1 MSSNPLRHA
10 LSRMGGRDP
19 HEKHRTATPLELF
32 FDLTFV
38 IAFGVAGSQFA
49 HAVAEAHF
57 WPGLLAFSF
66 AMFAVIWAWI
76 NFTWF
81 ASAYDTDDWVFRV
94 VTMVQMVGVL
104 ILAMGIE
111 PMFHSHHRG
120 QARGQRHHGA
130 RLHRHARGPD
140 LPVAARGP
148 PGPRTRGRPVCAT
161 RSTWRI
167 VQIGWVAVLVVDA
180 NVLTTFLMAA
190 PLFIMEMAAPYFA
203 ERKIRTPWHA
213 HHIAERYGLLAIIAL
228 GECLIGAIETLRAIV
243 ATHSWSMDA
252 ALVGLSGTGL
262 AFAMWWIYFILPS
275 GPALHVQRHR
285 SWVFGYGHM
294 PIFAAIAATGAGL
307 HVAAYFID
315 HEAHI
320 PAAAAVASIAIPDH
334 PVQGLAHHAVRHH
347 ARPGPR
353 ASLELHTG
361 GARLGREH
369 RHGRSGRLRAGVHAG
384 NDAGPGPVHRLRR
397 TTRPQGPGS
406 GTPSAGNRRG
416 LRHPP
421 ALRGPLCAPS
431 PSHARRAGLTTSA
444 ATRERSRPAP
454 GSGTG

>member
-1 MSSNPLRHA
+1 
-10 LSRMGGRDP
+10 MGGRDP

-57 WPGLLAFSF
+57 WPGLLAFAF

-111 PMFHSHHRG
+111 PVFHSIIEGKHVDNVTMVLGYIIMRVALIF
-120 QARGQRHHGA
+120 QWLR
-130 RLHRHARGPD
+130 
-140 LPVAARGP
+140 AARQDP
-148 PGPRTRGRPVCAT
+148 ARRETCLRYAKYVAL
-161 RSTWRI
+161 
-167 VQIGWVAVLVVDA
+167 VQVGWVAVLLIDA
-180 NVLTTFLMAA
+180 SIATTFLMAA
-190 PLFIMEMAAPYFA
+190 PLFILEMAAPYFA

-243 ATHSWSMDA
+243 ALHGWTLDA

-262 AFAMWWIYFILPS
+262 AFALWWIYFILPS

-285 SWVFGYGHM
+285 SWIFGYGHL
-294 PIFAAIAATGAGL
+294 PLFAAIAATGAGL

-320 PAAAAVASIAIPDH
+320 PAAGAVASIAIPVILFKVSLTTLYSIMLGPDRELLWSSALVVIALAGSIAMAAAGASV
-334 PVQGLAHHAVRHH
+334 PLCMLEMMVVLGLSIIFDERRGHK
-347 ARPGPR
+347 GR
-353 ASLELHTG
+353 A
-361 GARLGREH
+361 A
-369 RHGRSGRLRAGVHAG
+369 A
-384 NDAGPGPVHRLRR
+384 LRR
-397 TTRPQGPGS
+397 LEAA
-406 GTPSAGNRRG
+406 AG
-416 LRHPP
+416 
-421 ALRGPLCAPS
+421 
-431 PSHARRAGLTTSA
+431 
-444 ATRERSRPAP
+444 
-454 GSGTG
+454 

>member
-1 MSSNPLRHA
+1 MSTNPLRHA

-57 WPGLLAFSF
+57 WPGLLAFAF
-66 AMFAVIWAWI
+66 AMFATIWAWI

-111 PMFHSHHRG
+111 PLFHSIIEGKHVDNVAMVLGYIIMRVALIF
-120 QARGQRHHGA
+120 QWLR
-130 RLHRHARGPD
+130 
-140 LPVAARGP
+140 AARQDP
-148 PGPRTRGRPVCAT
+148 ARRETCLRYAKYVAV
-161 RSTWRI
+161 
-167 VQIGWVAVLVVDA
+167 VQVGWVGVLLIDA
-180 NVLTTFLMAA
+180 SVATTFLMAA
-190 PLFIMEMAAPYFA
+190 PLFILEMAAPYFA
-203 ERKIRTPWHA
+203 ERNIRTPWHA

-243 ATHSWSMDA
+243 ALHGWTLDA

-262 AFAMWWIYFILPS
+262 AFALWWIYFILPS

-285 SWVFGYGHM
+285 SWIFGYGHL
-294 PIFAAIAATGAGL
+294 PLFAAIAATGAGL

-315 HEAHI
+315 DEAHI
-320 PAAAAVASIAIPDH
+320 PAAAAVASIAIPVILFKVSLSTLYGIMLGLERSH
-334 PVQGLAHHAVRHH
+334 LWGTTSVVLGLATSIAMAAAGASVPVCMLEMMVVLGLSIVFDERQGHK
-347 ARPGPR
+347 GR
-353 ASLELHTG
+353 A
-361 GARLGREH
+361 A
-369 RHGRSGRLRAGVHAG
+369 A
-384 NDAGPGPVHRLRR
+384 LRR
-397 TTRPQGPGS
+397 LEAA
-406 GTPSAGNRRG
+406 AG
-416 LRHPP
+416 
-421 ALRGPLCAPS
+421 
-431 PSHARRAGLTTSA
+431 
-444 ATRERSRPAP
+444 
-454 GSGTG
+454 

>member
-1 MSSNPLRHA
+1 
-10 LSRMGGRDP
+10 MGGRDP

-57 WPGLLAFSF
+57 WPGLLAFAF

-111 PMFHSHHRG
+111 PVFHSIIEGKHVDNVTMVLGYIIMRVALIF
-120 QARGQRHHGA
+120 QWLR
-130 RLHRHARGPD
+130 
-140 LPVAARGP
+140 AARQDP
-148 PGPRTRGRPVCAT
+148 ARRETCLRYAKYVAL
-161 RSTWRI
+161 
-167 VQIGWVAVLVVDA
+167 VQVGWVAVLLIDA
-180 NVLTTFLMAA
+180 SIATTFLMAA
-190 PLFIMEMAAPYFA
+190 PLFILEMAAPYFA

-243 ATHSWSMDA
+243 ALHGWTLDA

-262 AFAMWWIYFILPS
+262 AFALWWIYFILPS

-285 SWVFGYGHM
+285 SWIFGYGHL
-294 PIFAAIAATGAGL
+294 PLFAAIAATGAGL

-315 HEAHI
+315 HEADI
-320 PAAAAVASIAIPDH
+320 PAAGAVASIAIPIILFKVSLTTLYSIMLGPDRELLWSSTLVVIALAGSIAMAAAGASV
-334 PVQGLAHHAVRHH
+334 PLCMLEMMVVLGLSIIFDERRGHK
-347 ARPGPR
+347 GR
-353 ASLELHTG
+353 A
-361 GARLGREH
+361 A
-369 RHGRSGRLRAGVHAG
+369 A
-384 NDAGPGPVHRLRR
+384 LRR
-397 TTRPQGPGS
+397 LETA
-406 GTPSAGNRRG
+406 AG
-416 LRHPP
+416 
-421 ALRGPLCAPS
+421 
-431 PSHARRAGLTTSA
+431 
-444 ATRERSRPAP
+444 
-454 GSGTG
+454 

>member
-1 MSSNPLRHA
+1 MSTNPLRHA
-10 LSRMGGRDP
+10 LARMGGRDP

-57 WPGLLAFSF
+57 WPGLLAFAF

-111 PMFHSHHRG
+111 PVFHSIIEGKHVDNVTMVLGYIIMRVALIF
-120 QARGQRHHGA
+120 QWLR
-130 RLHRHARGPD
+130 
-140 LPVAARGP
+140 AARQDP
-148 PGPRTRGRPVCAT
+148 ARRETCLRYAKYVAL
-161 RSTWRI
+161 
-167 VQIGWVAVLVVDA
+167 VQVGWVAVLLIDA
-180 NVLTTFLMAA
+180 SIATTFLMAA
-190 PLFIMEMAAPYFA
+190 PLFILEMAAPYFA

-243 ATHSWSMDA
+243 ALHGWTLDA

-262 AFAMWWIYFILPS
+262 AFALWWIYFILPS

-285 SWVFGYGHM
+285 SWIFGYGHL
-294 PIFAAIAATGAGL
+294 PLFAAIAATGAGL

-320 PAAAAVASIAIPDH
+320 PAAGAVASIAIPVILFKVSLTTLYSIMLGPDRELLWSSALVVIALAGSIAMATAGASV
-334 PVQGLAHHAVRHH
+334 PLCMLEMMVVLGLSIIFDERRGHK
-347 ARPGPR
+347 GR
-353 ASLELHTG
+353 A
-361 GARLGREH
+361 A
-369 RHGRSGRLRAGVHAG
+369 A
-384 NDAGPGPVHRLRR
+384 LRR
-397 TTRPQGPGS
+397 LEAA
-406 GTPSAGNRRG
+406 AG
-416 LRHPP
+416 
-421 ALRGPLCAPS
+421 
-431 PSHARRAGLTTSA
+431 
-444 ATRERSRPAP
+444 
-454 GSGTG
+454 

>member
-1 MSSNPLRHA
+1 MSTNPLRHA

-49 HAVAEAHF
+49 HAVAEAHVGA
-57 WPGLLAFSF
+57 GLLGFGF

-111 PMFHSHHRG
+111 PMFHSIVEGDHVNNVAILIGYIIMRVALIF
-120 QARGQRHHGA
+120 QWLR
-130 RLHRHARGPD
+130 
-140 LPVAARGP
+140 AARQDP
-148 PGPRTRGRPVCAT
+148 ERRETCLRYAKYLA
-161 RSTWRI
+161 I
-167 VQIGWVAVLVVDA
+167 VQVGWVIALVIETD
-180 NVLTTFLMAA
+180 VLTTFLMAA
-190 PLFIMEMAAPYFA
+190 PLFVLEMATPYFA

-243 ATHSWSMDA
+243 ALHGWTLDA
-252 ALVGLSGTGL
+252 ALVGFSGTGL

-275 GPALHVQRHR
+275 GPALHFQRHR
-285 SWVFGYGHM
+285 SWIFGYGH
-294 PIFAAIAATGAGL
+294 ILVFAAIAATGAGL
-307 HVAAYFID
+307 HIAAYFID

-320 PAAAAVASIAIPDH
+320 SAAGAVASIAIPIILFKVSLTTLYSIMLGPDRELLWSSAL
-334 PVQGLAHHAVRHH
+334 VVLGLGASIAMAAAGASVPLCMLEMMVVLGLSIAYDERRGHK
-347 ARPGPR
+347 GR
-353 ASLELHTG
+353 A
-361 GARLGREH
+361 A
-369 RHGRSGRLRAGVHAG
+369 A
-384 NDAGPGPVHRLRR
+384 LRR
-397 TTRPQGPGS
+397 LETA
-406 GTPSAGNRRG
+406 AG
-416 LRHPP
+416 
-421 ALRGPLCAPS
+421 
-431 PSHARRAGLTTSA
+431 
-444 ATRERSRPAP
+444 
-454 GSGTG
+454 